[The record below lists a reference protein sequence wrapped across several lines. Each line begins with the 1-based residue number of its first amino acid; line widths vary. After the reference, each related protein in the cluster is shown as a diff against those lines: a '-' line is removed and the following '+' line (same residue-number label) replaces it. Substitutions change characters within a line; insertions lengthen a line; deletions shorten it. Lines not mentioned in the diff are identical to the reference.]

1 MSAPAPELP
10 TRVPGTSLAL
20 NLNYEVL
27 VTPTLPLVTG
37 EPVCFECE
45 HEPAAFVLTM
55 VQQTFTGGTLTT
67 SNRIGALCVGSVAA
81 QLPRDVDV
89 VITRLRKDPS

>member
-1 MSAPAPELP
+1 MSTATPELP
-10 TRVPGTSLAL
+10 KRIPGTSLAL
-20 NLNYEVL
+20 SLNYDVF
-27 VTPTLPLVTG
+27 TPTLPLVTG

-45 HEPAAFVLTM
+45 HEPAVFVLTM

-67 SNRIGALCVGSVAA
+67 SNRLGALCVGRVARD
-81 QLPRDVDV
+81 LPRDVDV